1 MGARR
6 HLSVS
11 AALLALLVPTG
22 CGGDDG
28 DGDSADDPADET
40 TQVDEPTDEGETDE
54 PEPTGDAPDACSL
67 ITTDE
72 VATVL
77 QAARPDD
84 SGFQVTTESVVV
96 GEGTSC
102 IYTWTSDFAG
112 STFDV
117 GVFPSELYFDPGT
130 EKTPLPDIGDDAF
143 EQDENYYAQVGG
155 WVVHIVNVQLTEQA
169 PVDLLEIA
177 AGRL

>member
-1 MGARR
+1 MSARR

-11 AALLALLVPTG
+11 AALIALLVLAG
-22 CGGDDG
+22 CGDDG
-28 DGDSADDPADET
+28 DGDSADDPVDET
-40 TQVDEPTDEGETDE
+40 TQIDEPTDEGETDE
-54 PEPTGDAPDACSL
+54 PEPSGEAPDACSL

-77 QAARPDD
+77 SSVRPDD
-84 SGFQVTTESVVV
+84 AGFEVTTESAVV

-102 IYTWTSDFAG
+102 VYTWTSDFAG
-112 STFDV
+112 SSFNV
-117 GVFPSELYFDPGT
+117 SVFPIELYFDPGL

-143 EQDENYYAQVGG
+143 EQADNYYAQVGD
-155 WVVHIVNVQLTEQA
+155 WMINIVNVQLTEEAQ
-169 PVDLLEIA
+169 VELLEIA